1 MTLSKSS
8 SNGSFTEDDARIQQY
23 LSNMNQQAYLLQVVK
38 KVRRSFL
45 EAVPSEEDCCHLEE
59 NEVDEMTQRIGE
71 SLMAHHY
78 EPFSKSSSASSLSS
92 MKSSASSEDES
103 RRHHI
108 EEKFFKWVVRP
119 DGAPRVH
126 RYLTLGSGG
135 LRPNAVCNADG
146 ESALMKAARHGCAAT
161 VAVLLDFA
169 SSPSNSSALP
179 LLDQVDSHGANAL
192 MHAAIGGDRTC
203 VELLLAAA
211 SASDHRTGGSGH
223 NKYRDACLPSN
234 GWTALHLAASCGQAQ
249 TAVHLVEAG
258 ADVDLKDH
266 EGKTALDIAA
276 ARGHA
281 DAVDILRSSS
291 KRWRPVGGGDSL
303 SEQDHR
309 RRESSRGEAARRK
322 ALARELPNEPKG
334 PAPMPMRFLG
344 LCAQ

>member
-1 MTLSKSS
+1 MMLSKSS

-45 EAVPSEEDCCHLEE
+45 EAVPSEEDCCHMEKD
-59 NEVDEMTQRIGE
+59 EVDEVTRRVE
-71 SLMAHHY
+71 ASLVAHHH

-92 MKSSASSEDES
+92 MTSSASSEDGS
-103 RRHHI
+103 RRHHL

-126 RYLTLGSGG
+126 RYLTSGFGG
-135 LRPNAVCNADG
+135 LRPDAVYSADG

-169 SSPSNSSALP
+169 SSSSNSSALP
-179 LLDQVDSHGANAL
+179 LLDQADSHGANAL
-192 MHAAIGGDRTC
+192 MHAAIGGDRAC

-223 NKYRDACLPSN
+223 NKYRDAILPSN

-266 EGKTALDIAA
+266 EGKTALDLAA
-276 ARGHA
+276 SRGHA
-281 DAVDILRSSS
+281 DAADILRSSS
-291 KRWRPVGGGDSL
+291 KRRRPVGGGDFL
-303 SEQDHR
+303 PEQDNHF
-309 RRESSRGEAARRK
+309 RERGRGEAARRK
-322 ALARELPNEPKG
+322 ALARKPPNEPTG
-334 PAPMPMRFLG
+334 PAPMLMRFLG
-344 LCAQ
+344 LRAQ